1 MEADINVLIAAG
13 AGAIGC
19 LVIGLVVGI
28 LRGQFVSDR
37 LRGQLGKTIDQLKAD
52 LAEGRSHRRGLGVEL
67 DQTRNRLRG
76 KSRQLASQHEQL
88 AELTQNYHA
97 LQNDH
102 TRLHT
107 EHKERQDR
115 HVEQVQLLND
125 ARANLKR
132 EFENLANR
140 ILEDKTRTF
149 DRTNKTALEALLKPF
164 REQVEG
170 FQKRV
175 NDVHSESIKGNAALE
190 GEIKKVLEV
199 GLKIGSDA
207 KNLTNALKG
216 DSQKRG
222 SWGET
227 QLEKTL
233 QISGLIEH
241 DHYEK
246 QTSMQDAEGRRKQTD
261 FLIKL
266 PDEKHIVIDS
276 KVSLAAYDRAVAA
289 ESDEQLELALAEHV
303 KAVKRHIDDL
313 QGKDYTNLAGIRS
326 PSFVLMFMPIEPAY
340 IEALKYEKD
349 LFSYG
354 YERGIVLVSHTTL
367 IPILRTVANLWSMER
382 STREARELGD
392 KAGDI
397 YNQVRKVA
405 ERLARIGGSLGAAT
419 NHYNETVRALS
430 GRQGLRGKVERFAEM
445 SSKVTQAIPEIE
457 PLHNDL
463 QSESLEL
470 LAEPLTPEIEPD
482 AADDEATDH
491 LKKPH

>member
-1 MEADINVLIAAG
+1 MNAIENSELILIVAG
-13 AGAIGC
+13 LAG
-19 LVIGLVVGI
+19 LLLVVLLFG
-28 LRGQFVSDR
+28 LRQQQVANRELKLNLEVARQSELQLRDALHESEKHAQSLQMELIKERELVEQKIEQFDANR
-37 LRGQLGKTIDQLKAD
+37 KQLK
-52 LAEGRSHRRGLGVEL
+52 L
-67 DQTRNRLRG
+67 
-76 KSRQLASQHEQL
+76 
-88 AELTQNYHA
+88 
-97 LQNDH
+97 
-102 TRLHT
+102 
-107 EHKERQDR
+107 
-115 HVEQVQLLND
+115 
-125 ARANLKR
+125 

-140 ILEDKTRTF
+140 ILEDKTRSF
-149 DRTNKTALEALLKPF
+149 DQTNKNSIEALLKPF
-164 REQVEG
+164 REQVES
-170 FQKRV
+170 FQKRI

-207 KNLTNALKG
+207 QNLTDALKG

-266 PDEKHIVIDS
+266 PDDKHIVIDS
-276 KVSLAAYDRAVAA
+276 KVSLAAYDRAVSA
-289 ESDEQLELALAEHV
+289 ETDEQLERALDAHI

-313 QGKDYTNLAGIRS
+313 ASKDYTNIAGIRS

-340 IEALKYEKD
+340 IEALKHEKD

-354 YERGIVLVSHTTL
+354 YERNIVLVSHTTL
-367 IPILRTVANLWSMER
+367 IPILRTVANLWSMDR

-405 ERLARIGGSLGAAT
+405 ERLARIGGSLGAAA
-419 NHYNETVRALS
+419 NHYNETVKALS
-430 GRQGLRGKVERFAEM
+430 GREGLRGKVERFADL

-457 PLHNDL
+457 PLHSDL
-463 QSESLEL
+463 QGESLQL
-470 LAEPLTPEIEPD
+470 LAEPLVEESQPD
-482 AADDEATDH
+482 EVEDKAPVT
-491 LKKPH
+491 

>member
-1 MEADINVLIAAG
+1 MQAIENVDLIWIIAG
-13 AGAIGC
+13 LAG
-19 LVIGLVVGI
+19 LLLLGLLTI
-28 LRGQFVSDR
+28 LRQYQKTTHELR
-37 LRGQLGKTIDQLKAD
+37 LRLETTRQSEYSLRERLHSTEKDSQAKQLLLEKERELGAQKIEQFEANRKQLKI
-52 LAEGRSHRRGLGVEL
+52 
-67 DQTRNRLRG
+67 
-76 KSRQLASQHEQL
+76 
-88 AELTQNYHA
+88 
-97 LQNDH
+97 
-102 TRLHT
+102 
-107 EHKERQDR
+107 
-115 HVEQVQLLND
+115 
-125 ARANLKR
+125 
-132 EFENLANR
+132 EFENLANK
-140 ILEDKTRTF
+140 ILDDKARAFDKT
-149 DRTNKTALEALLKPF
+149 NKDSLEALLKPF

-175 NDVHSESIKGNAALE
+175 NDVHSESVKGNAMLE
-190 GEIKKVLEV
+190 SEIKKVLEV

-207 KNLTNALKG
+207 QNLTDALKG

-233 QISGLIEH
+233 QMSGLVEY
-241 DHYEK
+241 DHYQK
-246 QTSMQDAEGRRKQTD
+246 QTSMQDVEGRRKQTD

-266 PDEKHIVIDS
+266 PDDKHIIIDS
-276 KVSLAAYDRAVAA
+276 KVSLAAYDRLVAA
-289 ESDEQLELALAEHV
+289 DSDEHLELALNEHV

-313 QGKDYTNLAGIRS
+313 AGKDYTNLAGIRS

-349 LFSYG
+349 LFAYG

-367 IPILRTVANLWSMER
+367 IPILTTVANLWAMER

-405 ERLARIGGSLGAAT
+405 ERLARTGASLGAAT
-419 NHYNETVRALS
+419 NHYNDTVKALT

-445 SSKVTQAIPEIE
+445 SSKVTRSIPEIE

-463 QSESLEL
+463 ESEELEL
-470 LAEPLTPEIEPD
+470 LAEPLGSENAPD
-482 AADDEATDH
+482 EVEEEVHAT
-491 LKKPH
+491 

>member
-1 MEADINVLIAAG
+1 MEAITNTDLIWIITALGGLLLAGLLYGLRQYQNTNVELKGRLEVALKNEYTYREGLHAAEKSLQQMELQLQNERNLSEQKIAHFEEN
-13 AGAIGC
+13 
-19 LVIGLVVGI
+19 
-28 LRGQFVSDR
+28 R
-37 LRGQLGKTIDQLKAD
+37 KQLKI
-52 LAEGRSHRRGLGVEL
+52 
-67 DQTRNRLRG
+67 
-76 KSRQLASQHEQL
+76 
-88 AELTQNYHA
+88 
-97 LQNDH
+97 
-102 TRLHT
+102 
-107 EHKERQDR
+107 
-115 HVEQVQLLND
+115 
-125 ARANLKR
+125 

-140 ILEDKTRTF
+140 ILEDKARAF
-149 DRTNKTALEALLKPF
+149 DKTSKNSLESLLKPF

-175 NDVHSESIKGNAALE
+175 NEVHSESVKGNTQLE
-190 GEIKKVLEV
+190 GEIRKVLEV

-207 KNLTNALKG
+207 QNLTEALKG

-233 QISGLIEH
+233 QMSGLLEVH
-241 DHYEK
+241 HYEK
-246 QTSMQDAEGRRKQTD
+246 QTSMLDPEGRRKQTD

-266 PDEKHIVIDS
+266 PDNKHIIIDS

-289 ESDEQLELALAEHV
+289 ENDEQLEVALKEHI

-313 QGKDYTNLAGIRS
+313 QGKDYTNLIGIRS

-354 YERGIVLVSHTTL
+354 YERGIVMVSHTTL
-367 IPILRTVANLWSMER
+367 IPILRTVSNLWSMER

-397 YNQVRKVA
+397 YNQVRTVA
-405 ERLARIGGSLGAAT
+405 ERLSRLGNSLQAAN
-419 NHYNETVRALS
+419 NHFNDTATALT

-445 SSKVTQAIPEIE
+445 SSKVTKTIPEIE
-457 PLHNDL
+457 PQHSDL
-463 QSESLEL
+463 QTESLQL
-470 LAEPLTPEIEPD
+470 LAEPIG
-482 AADDEATDH
+482 DDELVRQETSGAGEET
-491 LKKPH
+491 LGT

>member
-1 MEADINVLIAAG
+1 MNAIENADLILIVAVLAGLLLLGLLYGLRQYHVANRELKAGLEAARQTEFELRDLLHESEKNVQALQLN
-13 AGAIGC
+13 
-19 LVIGLVVGI
+19 LVKERELVEQKI
-28 LRGQFVSDR
+28 EQFDANR
-37 LRGQLGKTIDQLKAD
+37 KQLK
-52 LAEGRSHRRGLGVEL
+52 L
-67 DQTRNRLRG
+67 
-76 KSRQLASQHEQL
+76 
-88 AELTQNYHA
+88 
-97 LQNDH
+97 
-102 TRLHT
+102 
-107 EHKERQDR
+107 
-115 HVEQVQLLND
+115 
-125 ARANLKR
+125 
-132 EFENLANR
+132 EFEHLANR
-140 ILEDKTRTF
+140 VLEEKTRVFDKT
-149 DRTNKTALEALLKPF
+149 NKDSLESLLRPF

-170 FQKRV
+170 FQKRI

-207 KNLTNALKG
+207 KNLTDALKG
-216 DSQKRG
+216 DSQRRG

-233 QISGLIEH
+233 QMAGLVEH

-246 QTSMQDAEGRRKQTD
+246 QSAMQDAEGRRKQTD

-266 PDEKHIVIDS
+266 PDNKHIVIDS

-289 ESDEQLELALAEHV
+289 ETDQQFELALAEHV
-303 KAVKRHIDDL
+303 RAVKRHIDDL
-313 QGKDYTNLAGIRS
+313 QGKDYTNLVGIRS

-340 IEALKYEKD
+340 IEALKYERD

-354 YERGIVLVSHTTL
+354 YDRGIVMVSHTTL

-445 SSKVTQAIPEIE
+445 SSKVTKSIPEIE
-457 PLHNDL
+457 PLHSDL
-463 QSESLEL
+463 QSESLDL
-470 LAEPLTPEIEPD
+470 LAEPLEPEIEPEKTGEKVR
-482 AADDEATDH
+482 AS
-491 LKKPH
+491 